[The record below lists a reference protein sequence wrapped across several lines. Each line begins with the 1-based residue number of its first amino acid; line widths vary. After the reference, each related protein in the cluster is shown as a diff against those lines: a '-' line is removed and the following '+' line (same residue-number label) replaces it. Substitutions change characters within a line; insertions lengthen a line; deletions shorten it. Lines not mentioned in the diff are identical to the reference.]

1 MQLCFLPCKKENKLD
16 REKELKKLLNG
27 YGEELKVLEIKIR
40 KAKIE
45 RRRIKAKRNLENAVI
60 KGKRYNKWKK
70 K

>member
-1 MQLCFLPCKKENKLD
+1 VSSCPAKKENKVD
-16 REKELKKLLNG
+16 KEKELKVLING
-27 YGEELKVLEIKIR
+27 YEEDKRILEIKIR

-45 RRRIKAKRNLENAVI
+45 RRRIKAKKFLKNAVI

>member
-1 MQLCFLPCKKENKLD
+1 MDK
-16 REKELKKLLNG
+16 EKELKVLINK
-27 YGEELKVLEIKIR
+27 YEEEKKILEIKIK

-45 RRRIKAKRNLENAVI
+45 RRRIKAKRNLENAVY